1 MGTPLTRIAIAS
13 CGALATALAL
23 GAILQPVLSWRTLS
37 ERTPPGR
44 LIDVG
49 GHQLHLLCQGN
60 GSPVVILEPGL
71 PGSSLAWESVNTDIA
86 TLRRVCSYDRA
97 GYGWSDIGP
106 SPRVARNIVQE
117 LNALLQAAAIEP
129 PYILVGHSF
138 GGLVMQLYANRYPAE
153 VAGMVLVDS
162 SHPDQVSQTTDL
174 ETVSILGPVIR
185 FLAPVGI
192 PRFFFPVPAGSPES
206 REDSVRSLERELLKT
221 TKSLRTVASELAGLP
236 ESLVDAGANR
246 PNLEQRPLVVMTE
259 GRRRAKSWLEMQE
272 DLTKLSKVSEWQIV
286 EDAGHFI
293 HHDRPEAVVNA
304 IRSVLEHIRSAP
316 G

>member
-1 MGTPLTRIAIAS
+1 MRKRLSRIAIAIG
-13 CGALATALAL
+13 GALASALAV
-23 GAILQPVLSWRTLS
+23 GAVLQPVLSWRTLS
-37 ERTPPGR
+37 NSAAPGR
-44 LIDVG
+44 LVDVG

-71 PGSSLAWESVNTDIA
+71 PGSSLAWESITADIA
-86 TLRRVCSYDRA
+86 PFARVCSYDRA

-106 SPRVARNIVQE
+106 SPRVAGNIVHE

-138 GGLVMQLYANRYPAE
+138 GGLMMQLYANRYPAE

-174 ETVSILGPVIR
+174 ETVSVLGPVIQL
-185 FLAPVGI
+185 LAPVGI

-206 REDSVRSLERELLKT
+206 RDDSVRRLERELLKT
-221 TKSLRTVASELAGLP
+221 TKSLRTVASELAGLR
-236 ESLVDAGANR
+236 ESLIDAGANR
-246 PNLEQRPLVVMTE
+246 PNLEQRPLIVLTE
-259 GRRRAKSWLEMQE
+259 GRRGAKFWHEMQE
-272 DLTKLSKVSEWQIV
+272 DLTKLSDVSEWHIV
-286 EDAGHFI
+286 EGAGHFI

-304 IRSVLEHIRSAP
+304 IRRVLEQVRSAR